1 MPTSAITLAN
11 ALSTYT
17 TGRAAGIISGK
28 ISRHNATSRTG
39 YQVLWCDQ
47 LIGEIWSIKN
57 AFNATWENTMFAR
70 MNRRI
75 RAAVATSRN
84 RDSATTSTVAI
95 GSGTPWCAKIPVRDT
110 LS

>member
-11 ALSTYT
+11 TLSTYT

-47 LIGEIWSIKN
+47 LIGEI
-57 AFNATWENTMFAR
+57 
-70 MNRRI
+70 
-75 RAAVATSRN
+75 
-84 RDSATTSTVAI
+84 
-95 GSGTPWCAKIPVRDT
+95 
-110 LS
+110 